1 MAGRRRNN
9 KREYEAGTL
18 TQMRKCWASYALMA
32 PFMLIF
38 FVFTVLPVGLTILMS
53 FTSYNVLEAPTW
65 IGWQNYIT
73 LFVDDAIFQ
82 KAVGNT
88 LVYAVVTGP
97 VGYLL
102 AFFAAWILNEVPRF
116 LRAVL
121 TFIFYIPSISGT
133 VYTVWAIIFD
143 GDIYGYANSFL
154 MKFGFIQD
162 PIQWFTTEQYVL
174 PLIIVVQLWMSM
186 GVGFLAMRAGFSS
199 IDSQYYEAGAIDG
212 IRNRWQ
218 ELWHLTVPMMAPHL
232 MTAAVM
238 QISSMFANAA
248 VSQTLAGFPS
258 TNYAGHLIMNHL
270 NDYANIRMQR
280 GYASAISVILF
291 VFMITVNGLVL
302 RFLRK
307 AGD

>member
-1 MAGRRRNN
+1 
-9 KREYEAGTL
+9 
-18 TQMRKCWASYALMA
+18 MRKTTPGASLRRPKQLLVSYAMLLPFLFFFFLMFVM
-32 PFMLIF
+32 PIF
-38 FVFTVLPVGLTILMS
+38 VSLFMS
-53 FTSYNVLEAPTW
+53 FTNFNMLQTPDFVGFS
-65 IGWQNYIT
+65 NYIK
-73 LFVDDAIFQ
+73 LFLDDDVFVTALT
-82 KAVGNT
+82 NT
-88 LVYAVVTGP
+88 MVFAFISGP
-97 VGYLL
+97 ISYVLCFLL
-102 AFFAAWILNEVPRF
+102 AWIISDLGPT
-116 LRAVL
+116 LRSIVTVCFYAPSVAGTGIYVVWRLIFSSDSYGMINGLLMRMGLIDEPILWL
-121 TFIFYIPSISGT
+121 T
-133 VYTVWAIIFD
+133 
-143 GDIYGYANSFL
+143 
-154 MKFGFIQD
+154 D
-162 PIQWFTTEQYVL
+162 PQMSL
-174 PLIIVVQLWMSM
+174 GIVILVHIWLSL
-186 GVGFLAMRAGFSS
+186 GAGFLAFIAGLQN
-199 IDSQYYEAGAIDG
+199 IDRSQYEAGAIDG

>member
-199 IDSQYYEAGAIDG
+199 IDAQYYEAGAIDG

>member
-1 MAGRRRNN
+1 
-9 KREYEAGTL
+9 
-18 TQMRKCWASYALMA
+18 MRKCWASYALMA

-199 IDSQYYEAGAIDG
+199 IDAQYYEAGAIDG

-218 ELWHLTVPMMAPHL
+218 ELWHLTEPMMAPHL

>member
-1 MAGRRRNN
+1 MEKEARKKKSLRWYGR
-9 KREYEAGTL
+9 EI
-18 TQMRKCWASYALMA
+18 RKNRDNYLMVAPYAV
-32 PFMLIF
+32 IF
-38 FVFTVLPVGLTILMS
+38 TVFTVIPVVLAIVMS
-53 FTSYNVLEAPTW
+53 FTYFNLLEPPQFR
-65 IGWQNYIT
+65 GLFNYMR
-73 LFVDDAIFQ
+73 LFLDDDVFWLSM
-82 KAVGNT
+82 KNT
-88 LVYAVVTGP
+88 LIFALLTGP
-97 VGYLL
+97 LSYFLCLV
-102 AFFAAWILNEVPRF
+102 FAWLINELPV
-116 LRAVL
+116 RARNLFTLV
-121 TFIFYIPSISGT
+121 FYAPSISGALY
-133 VYTVWAIIFD
+133 VIWSFIFS
-143 GDIYGYANSFL
+143 GDAYGMANGLL
-154 MKFGFIQD
+154 MQLGVINEPILWLTD
-162 PIQWFTTEQYVL
+162 PRYDLGIV
-174 PLIIVVQLWMSM
+174 IVVQLWLSL
-186 GVGFLAMRAGFSS
+186 GTSFLAFIAGLQGVDRSL
-199 IDSQYYEAGAIDG
+199 YEAGAIDG